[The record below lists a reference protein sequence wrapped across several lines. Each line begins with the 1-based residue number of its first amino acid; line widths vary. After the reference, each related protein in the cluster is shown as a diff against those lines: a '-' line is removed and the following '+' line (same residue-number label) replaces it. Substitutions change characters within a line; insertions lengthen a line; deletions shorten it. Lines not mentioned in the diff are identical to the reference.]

1 MNLLSFRCNFLVTNT
16 RQQFSLPHR
25 PEWSQ
30 RAVDHRWL
38 EQSTLEVPSSA
49 SIVPRLATG
58 GCALFGVR
66 TRLFSLRHRKQPT
79 WHNETMAL
87 GFKSKFSASSV
98 ASEYSSL
105 GLKGCDITLDLARPT
120 STAQRRG
127 WFPRLVTISV
137 LSFPPTQEFWY
148 IQMAVWVQEKLV
160 LP

>member
-1 MNLLSFRCNFLVTNT
+1 MEPESGRPSLARAINVRSAIQCFNCSTSRYRWVCIIWNT
-16 RQQFSLPHR
+16 
-25 PEWSQ
+25 
-30 RAVDHRWL
+30 DH
-38 EQSTLEVPSSA
+38 VYF
-49 SIVPRLATG
+49 I
-58 GCALFGVR
+58 
-66 TRLFSLRHRKQPT
+66 RHRKQPT

-105 GLKGCDITLDLARPT
+105 GLKGCDIILDLARPT